1 MEHNLENLVIIAMEA
16 IDIVVK
22 DSTQHAEF
30 VDGIYGGAILSEI
43 YDTFPLKRDESDIP
57 QVKT

>member
-1 MEHNLENLVIIAMEA
+1 MEA